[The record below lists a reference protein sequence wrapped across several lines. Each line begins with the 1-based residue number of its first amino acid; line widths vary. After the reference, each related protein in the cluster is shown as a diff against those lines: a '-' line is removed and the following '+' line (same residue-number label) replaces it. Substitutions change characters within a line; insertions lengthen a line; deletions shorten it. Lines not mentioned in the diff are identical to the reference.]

1 MKQLVNVLS
10 DVLGR
15 PVLDKT
21 GFAGTFDVKLEFSPE
36 GTTFGGG
43 GYGPP
48 GGPPPSDDSKPS
60 IFTALQD
67 QLGLKLESQKGPGE
81 ILVIDRAEKASEN

>member
-1 MKQLVNVLS
+1 MKQLTNVLA

-15 PVLDKT
+15 PVIDKT
-21 GFAGTFDVKLEFSPE
+21 GFTGTFDVKLEFSPE

-43 GYGPP
+43 FRPP

-81 ILVIDRAEKASEN
+81 ILIIDHVEKASEN